1 MPKCKTGKARRT
13 CPKENHVIICSE
25 CCASIRNSDCADRVY
40 YISTREYEIR
50 DNFLATL
57 AKDYF
62 IMEVNPELE
71 DAVDTALK
79 QLEKELTYQAM
90 GSLKKLLEIYPKS
103 YEVHYGIGTV
113 HAVQGRHEKAIEW
126 FDRALTIYP

>member
-1 MPKCKTGKARRT
+1 
-13 CPKENHVIICSE
+13 
-25 CCASIRNSDCADRVY
+25 
-40 YISTREYEIR
+40 
-50 DNFLATL
+50 
-57 AKDYF
+57 
-62 IMEVNPELE
+62 MEVNPELE